1 VRAERPRSDDLWLKG
16 FGLAPCCALIALR
29 QQIPMKML
37 TYVQQGFVF
46 LAAAVGAAVGTMA
59 AKKKSTKGTVAI
71 KKRKKAAVL
80 NKVKKAAAKAKKA
93 MKKAR
98 AKSAAS
104 IFDEDYLGM
113 RLAELQ
119 GSADEHATRV
129 DYLEK
134 LLAELQKRAGDLE
147 KLLAEVQKEA
157 DEQRTCT
164 ASSSGAKAASDDAGK
179 GTGKGGKGNVD
190 GKGKGNFC
198 PYGKGKG
205 KDGEGKGKKGAEG
218 DGKWVED
225 QQEQLER
232 ARMWRTLERHDL
244 LILLQLR
251 VNDVRSKLIGS
262 GIRLDEAI
270 ENLDSLQW
278 ELQHNPGLDRR
289 QQ

>member
-104 IFDEDYLGM
+104 IFDEDYLGI
-113 RLAELQ
+113 
-119 GSADEHATRV
+119 V